1 MSEFLLQYKRPD
13 PVTWVYLSSFL
24 TIGLFFAFHRFWS
37 LRNLDLILLILLA
50 PGLLLVH
57 DGRRQRMLENENAVA
72 AAKKLEAETLKPDEQ
87 TTPSEATATD
97 DANETKATV
106 DSSAVDESAA
116 GDSDAER
123 TETPRPTPDPEV
135 IMASIQVQALGYVW
149 LLSIEFLILMRL
161 IFDSQLVRRP
171 LLDPNLTSGG
181 MMFLSVWLF
190 LFMMA
195 NVLTS
200 TPRLQLENGPQ
211 LGPGYSLM
219 KMLPAIP
226 TRPAEAA
233 ILGLQ
238 TENSEEAKPTH
249 VVVAKVLAISAHL
262 AILIG
267 IISIGYR
274 HFNHPQA
281 GIGCALLYLLMP
293 YTAQMTG
300 RVDHALPAALLIWAI
315 LCYRRPYFAGLFLG
329 ATGGLVYY
337 PMFLL
342 PLWLSFYWQRGVGRF
357 ALGALTSLSLMIGL
371 LVINRAFASDGADGL
386 AMPDSLGQSLVRMFG
401 LMMPPMENLSGIWGL
416 GWEPMYRLPILVA
429 FLILSGFLAIWPA
442 QKNLGTLI
450 GCTGAVMVGAQFWH
464 AYGGGLYIAWFL
476 PLLLLTI
483 FRPNLEDRVALK
495 VIDGGRRTA
504 AQRPRVAVDAA

>member
-1 MSEFLLQYKRPD
+1 MGLPLF
-13 PVTWVYLSSFL
+13 VL

-57 DGRRQRMLENENAVA
+57 DGRRQRMLESENAVA
-72 AAKKLEAETLKPDEQ
+72 AARMLESEGQPSGESPRADNLSAPQPSTADPPDSK
-87 TTPSEATATD
+87 TDSATNEIRQDVGEDVAAT
-97 DANETKATV
+97 EP
-106 DSSAVDESAA
+106 
-116 GDSDAER
+116 
-123 TETPRPTPDPEV
+123 PRPVPDPEV
-135 IMASIQVQALGYVW
+135 IMESIQVQALGYVW
-149 LLSIEFLILMRL
+149 LLCVEFLILLRL

-238 TENSEEAKPTH
+238 NESGDEAKPAY

-262 AILIG
+262 AILAG

-315 LCYRRPYFAGLFLG
+315 LSYRRPFFAGCF
-329 ATGGLVYY
+329 
-337 PMFLL
+337 
-342 PLWLSFYWQRGVGRF
+342 
-357 ALGALTSLSLMIGL
+357 
-371 LVINRAFASDGADGL
+371 
-386 AMPDSLGQSLVRMFG
+386 
-401 LMMPPMENLSGIWGL
+401 
-416 GWEPMYRLPILVA
+416 
-429 FLILSGFLAIWPA
+429 
-442 QKNLGTLI
+442 
-450 GCTGAVMVGAQFWH
+450 
-464 AYGGGLYIAWFL
+464 
-476 PLLLLTI
+476 
-483 FRPNLEDRVALK
+483 
-495 VIDGGRRTA
+495 
-504 AQRPRVAVDAA
+504 